1 MPGIMAAIVG
11 TIAAFMASES
21 QYGYSLYQIFP
32 ARAPV
37 ANSSALL
44 AVQKRLSVD
53 AGVGRTAILQAGYQ
67 LTALCTTL
75 LIAVVSGIVTGKLM
89 ELSVWDEPRDHQL
102 FDDSDYWLLPD
113 EGFPEGKTTNEL
125 VDGIHVEQVYS
136 NTDVD
141 TVNGNVENTD
151 NAEIVADKV

>member
-1 MPGIMAAIVG
+1 
-11 TIAAFMASES
+11 
-21 QYGYSLYQIFP
+21 
-32 ARAPV
+32 
-37 ANSSALL
+37 
-44 AVQKRLSVD
+44 
-53 AGVGRTAILQAGYQ
+53 
-67 LTALCTTL
+67 
-75 LIAVVSGIVTGKLM
+75 M

-125 VDGIHVEQVYS
+125 VDGIHIEQVYS